1 MSPMLQGT
9 SAFLIRGA
17 NHAGP
22 GAGSLAAGSPFSQ
35 SLNPAHSTLGS
46 TLVALIPIVLLLIL
60 LPVMRMSAW
69 QAVIIGAVVTI
80 ILAITVWGAPVGDT
94 LAERGVGAGTGLWPI
109 DWLQLWVAITFRT
122 LGRTVSYRA

>member
-1 MSPMLQGT
+1 MLQGT
-9 SAFLIRGA
+9 SAFLVSAA
-17 NHAGP
+17 NHAGTS
-22 GAGSLAAGSPFSQ
+22 AGSLAAGSPFSQ

-80 ILAITVWGAPVGDT
+80 I
-94 LAERGVGAGTGLWPI
+94 WP
-109 DWLQLWVAITFRT
+109 
-122 LGRTVSYRA
+122 

>member
-1 MSPMLQGT
+1 MLQGT
-9 SAFLIRGA
+9 SAFLISAA

-22 GAGSLAAGSPFSQ
+22 GAGSLTAGSPFSQ

-80 ILAITVWGAPVGDT
+80 I
-94 LAERGVGAGTGLWPI
+94 WP
-109 DWLQLWVAITFRT
+109 
-122 LGRTVSYRA
+122 